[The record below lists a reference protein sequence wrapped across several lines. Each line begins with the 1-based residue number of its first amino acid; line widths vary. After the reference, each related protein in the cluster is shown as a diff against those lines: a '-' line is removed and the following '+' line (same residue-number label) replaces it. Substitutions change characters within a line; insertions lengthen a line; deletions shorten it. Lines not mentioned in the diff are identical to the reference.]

1 MSLPASLYGSILSW
15 AGVHRFPTRVPLQ
28 IWGTDGSESRSPGM
42 IIVHEKHP
50 RHVVHDPFTDRSSLY
65 LTALSFCSNNVHL
78 NVRRIVSMSQVYI
91 YVAAKTALD

>member
-1 MSLPASLYGSILSW
+1 M
-15 AGVHRFPTRVPLQ
+15 
-28 IWGTDGSESRSPGM
+28 
-42 IIVHEKHP
+42 HEKHP